1 MQSQMSKAPSLSP
14 KEMLASLWRNRHLIK
29 TLVRRDI
36 ASRYRGSFLGMLW
49 SFFNPLFMLGV
60 YTFVFS
66 VVFKARWQSGGD
78 SKSEFALVL
87 FAGLTVF
94 NIFAE
99 CVNRAPGIIP
109 ANANY
114 VKKVIFPL
122 EILSV
127 VNLGNALFHAAISF
141 FVWFIAC
148 VILRGLP
155 SASFLLLPLLLVPLV
170 FTTMGIS
177 WFLASLGVFLR
188 DVTQIISV
196 ATTALLFLTPIF
208 YSAANLP
215 PNYQK
220 FMLLN
225 PLTPIIEQ
233 SRGVMLFNMMP
244 DWRMFGV
251 NLLAS
256 LIVAACGFAWF
267 QKTRKGFADVL

>member
-1 MQSQMSKAPSLSP
+1 MSKAPSLSP